1 MPLGSELIANFAVI
15 MIVAGAVTFVFYWLK
30 QPLVLGYLIAGII
43 IGPYTPPFSLISRI
57 DVLNAAADLGVVLL
71 LFGVGLEFPLSTL
84 RKAGLKIPI
93 GISAIEIALM
103 FAVSFLIGWLLHWS
117 LIESLF
123 LGTALASSSTV
134 IIGKVLGDYGRLKEL
149 SAMVMMGVLVAED
162 LFVVLILSLVTSMGS
177 SDLSL
182 LPGLGWNVLKIV
194 LFMAGTLIIGFL
206 FIPRI
211 IDRVNFVQRDEVII
225 LIALGMCF
233 GLSFLSNALGL
244 SLAMGAFLMGVLI
257 ATAKSTSRVVSLTSP
272 IKDMFAAMFFV
283 SMGALIDVSQF
294 KVFLIPALIVT
305 VMMMAGKILGCGFG
319 AKTFGYDTSTS
330 LKVGL
335 GMGQIGEFAFIVAKA
350 GQDLNLVGPT
360 FFPIIGVAAAL
371 TAFTTPYMIKLSFRL
386 APDFTPFRFPFK
398 ERHTVKIVKPGPPRK
413 PQKEK

>member
-1 MPLGSELIANFAVI
+1 MPLGSELIENFAVI
-15 MIVAGAVTFVFYWLK
+15 MIVAGVVTFVFYLLK

-43 IGPYTPPFSLISRI
+43 IGPFTPPFSLISRI

-84 RKAGLKIPI
+84 LKAGLKIPI

-103 FAVSFLIGWLLHWS
+103 FAVSFLTGWLLHWS
-117 LIESLF
+117 FIESLF
-123 LGTALASSSTV
+123 LGAALSSSSTV

-182 LPGLGWNVLKIV
+182 FPSLGWIVLKIG
-194 LFMAGTLIIGFL
+194 LFLVGTLIIGVL
-206 FIPRI
+206 FVPRI

-244 SLAMGAFLMGVLI
+244 SLAIGAFLMGVLI

-319 AKTFGYDTSTS
+319 TKIFGYNTSTS

-350 GQDLNLVGPT
+350 GQDLNLVGST

-386 APDFTPFRFPFK
+386 APDFTPFRYPFK
-398 ERHTVKIVKPGPPRK
+398 RRLSVRIVKPGPPK
-413 PQKEK
+413 QP